1 METREGGWLCP
12 HLEKREEESVVQ
24 MCPGHFWK
32 ESRMGK
38 RELCVRKIS
47 VASCLKGPGLSR
59 RTSARG
65 ADLCKVTG
73 GKETAL
79 DHKPRGRWQHDPGK
93 SHHPG
98 EKGFGLDQLHAN
110 FFPTELVLPKK
121 FHSETYLGPARV
133 RRDFP

>member
-1 METREGGWLCP
+1 M
-12 HLEKREEESVVQ
+12 VQ

-32 ESRMGK
+32 ESGIGK
-38 RELCVRKIS
+38 RALCVRKIS
-47 VASCLKGPGLSR
+47 VASRLKGPGLSR

-65 ADLCKVTG
+65 AALCKVTG
-73 GKETAL
+73 GKERAL
-79 DHKPRGRWQHDPGK
+79 DHKARGRWQRDPGK

-98 EKGFGLDQLHAN
+98 ETGFGLEQSHAN

-121 FHSETYLGPARV
+121 FYSETYLGPARV